1 MTSWIGSVADTV
13 IDLASARKPATIT
26 QNTSNIC
33 VGRRLRIRRTSCG
46 LSEGELCKK
55 LEIDRDDLV
64 AHEQGAE
71 RVSANLLLRFAKLL
85 DVRPQY
91 FFQGYNEEEL
101 NACLESST

>member
-71 RVSANLLLRFAKLL
+71 RVSANLLLRFASCWTCG
-85 DVRPQY
+85 RST
-91 FFQGYNEEEL
+91 
-101 NACLESST
+101 SSRVTTKRN